1 LLLAISQGLSMTQR
15 AIVLANGKID
25 DAITLRARL
34 SGWVGAQV
42 IAADGGSQHAAM
54 LGLHLDAVVGDLDS
68 LDPSLRAA
76 LDAAG
81 ARLEIRSAHKDE
93 TDLELALLDATEHG
107 AEHIVVLGALG
118 GRLDMTL
125 ANLLLLL
132 HPQLTGVRIELW
144 NGSQTAWLIR
154 PPGGDVIGGP
164 DDTLS
169 LIPLLGDAEGITT
182 QGLAYPLSEGTL
194 EIGKARG
201 ISNIFTQSRAHVAL
215 RTGMLMAVHTPGRA

>member
-1 LLLAISQGLSMTQR
+1 MPQR

-25 DAITLRARL
+25 DTAALRARL
-34 SGWVGAQV
+34 AGWVGAQV
-42 IAADGGSQHAAM
+42 IAADGGSRYAAA
-54 LGLHLDAVVGDLDS
+54 LDLHLDAVVGDLDS
-68 LDPSLRAA
+68 LDPGLRAA

-81 ARLEIRSAHKDE
+81 ARLETRPAHKDE
-93 TDLELALLDATEHG
+93 TDLELALLDAARQG

-132 HPQLTGVRIELW
+132 HPQLAGIRIDLW
-144 NGSQTAWLIR
+144 NGNQTAWLIR
-154 PPGGDVIGGP
+154 PPGADLIGAP

-169 LIPLLGDAEGITT
+169 LIPLLNDADGITT
-182 QGLAYPLSEGTL
+182 QGLAYSLNDGTL

-201 ISNIFTQSRAHVAL
+201 ISNVFTQSRAHVAL
-215 RTGMLMAVHTPGRA
+215 RSGVLMAIHTPGRA